1 MSAIES
7 NIQSSSAA
15 GGGRDP
21 RPNLDVNDSKISF
34 EDDDLVWVQDENNR
48 NWFPGQVIKENTA
61 DKTYDIKFNQENHP
75 GVPIDQ
81 ITKFE
86 LDIGDN
92 VIVLNEEEDKFL
104 NDNFKN
110 GKISV
115 INDKNRYNLDKDK
128 YDVIYDDNTREA
140 NITLTHLAETDT
152 QMLSNLAEKNK
163 EDIDIGNSVLTTVDI
178 FGKEKDHEGSVYM
191 ITKDLFATNKIDSR
205 EHKYNL
211 SDIFD
216 ISNISEDK
224 FVLTGIFNSN
234 NSENLPPTIPLAIEC
249 YVNKDKTIIDFCVLL
264 FIPSSLGDPS
274 LSTVDGVFKGNY
286 GQTGRDI
293 KSVNVMS
300 IMDGKKLINK
310 SDTYM
315 KSRNPNFIGQPNAD
329 VADLYTEFLN
339 TNLNK
344 DLFFNNVEKNNY
356 INILF
361 YLTTQRLFGIF
372 IAQNLNLPSFIFK
385 SNSEFTTLNFFF
397 DIQTKIFTIKTKF
410 SLLPIGVVNQVGT
423 VLLDI
428 IINFTNFSQSKI
440 VLTPF
445 INIPK
450 GDYLF
455 LPVTDITFDED
466 NLLKSKIEFTPPT
479 TAEEIFPNS
488 FVQSMINK
496 INNGYPN
503 DDGFNSELDKWI
515 RRQIA
520 DKLSEILQGKLSLL
534 LSNILSLQSSVRC
547 LTEEKDN
554 IYLLNYSTLN
564 ALVGIKENYTT
575 LDLNTLWSA
584 LDRDIHGVSIYFNE
598 IKYNLHNKEM
608 VNADEEL
615 TSLTDFIMSNYKDVN
630 GDNIHPNSLCQI
642 LLLISQG
649 VGNAITEGLG
659 VLLQNDNVTFVTIT
673 NNLLGNNVKKQFG
686 ITGNSIVIRSTKAK
700 GEIGKSN
707 RYIIGNR
714 LNLINTFYF
723 LLYNDGDPF
732 AIVEIKINIDIQKD
746 KFSVEYKTIGF
757 FKYYDLMKTFYF
769 GKFDNKQF
777 PPAPNGS
784 GSLSVY
790 EQDKL
795 EPVFTIQSDEWT
807 NGILAKGAHITITD
821 NRGTMVGGTKGGTSI
836 QVGGGKPYRTV
847 LTTDLDPN
855 TFKNEDFMDFIDSE
869 IENYK
874 LKLTN
879 ITQERDDVKAVE
891 NAVKT
896 ENYLRSDNRIGNKSH
911 QGIVLFDTETTT
923 PDTNYVYIGPISPNG
938 DKTVSI
944 SKKYGKILRFSKDT
958 NTKIKA
964 TIDSNVSDKK
974 YTVFIKPG
982 KENSSDWDK
991 FVLKPNFSKN
1001 YSNESELPLKW
1012 SIVRFGSVFDNF
1024 KFSLTNNSSEQKD
1037 IASELVTR
1045 VFRDLMVDPIAND
1058 LSLTKGLFEDTQ
1070 RVFKMEKMIYIQVL
1084 IYFKILFVLLK
1095 RYDSNLISLPG
1106 YVSIKPLL
1114 NKLYEDYDS
1123 FTQFNEEVSDDYKYT
1138 AATDSATSE
1147 NTATTTDNIDEELNS
1162 APVSTLLS
1170 PIISSMDTKTNAS
1183 VFEPIN
1189 QNIDDPALLRE
1200 YVLKAALLVLQNLG
1214 IVLQMYMNILGRMP
1228 VDEDANMVAN
1238 YNPFALYPMYQKL
1251 VNVYNQ
1257 LYHFYM
1263 GLKNNNDDEI
1273 SDTLT
1278 KHNSA
1283 TINKYL
1289 VSLALRIGTSSSLM
1303 AYGGYMSRKNKHKSY
1318 KRKFSKRIS
1327 RNGNTKTRTTRN
1339 HNSSKIERER
1349 EQRYTRKL

>member
-15 GGGRDP
+15 GGGP
-21 RPNLDVNDSKISF
+21 GPNLGLELSKNGFNKNDI
-34 EDDDLVWVQDENNR
+34 VWVQDENNR
-48 NWFPGQVIKENTA
+48 NWFPGQITEKKA
-61 DKTYDIKFNQENHP
+61 DNLYDIQFNQDPHP
-75 GVPIDQ
+75 GVPMDQ
-81 ITKFE
+81 ITKFD
-86 LDIGDN
+86 LKVGDD
-92 VIVLNEEEDKFL
+92 VIILNDNEERFS

-110 GKISV
+110 GKISG
-115 INDKNRYNLDKDK
+115 INDENRYNLDKDK
-128 YDVIYDDNTREA
+128 YDVIYDDNTKEE
-140 NITLTHLAETDT
+140 NILLTNLAETDA
-152 QMLSNLAEKNK
+152 QMLSNLAGKNK

-178 FGKEKDHEGSVYM
+178 FGKGNNDDQSVYG
-191 ITKDLFATNKIDSR
+191 IINNLFLTNKLNPKN
-205 EHKYNL
+205 HKYKFT
-211 SDIFD
+211 DIFD
-216 ISNISEDK
+216 ISKFNDLD
-224 FVLTGIFNSN
+224 FVLTGLFNN
-234 NSENLPPTIPLAIEC
+234 NTQNPPLKPSAIEINAKNITFLDISTWLC
-249 YVNKDKTIIDFCVLL
+249 VPEKNIGADTAFIQNNNQIGIDL
-264 FIPSSLGDPS
+264 
-274 LSTVDGVFKGNY
+274 
-286 GQTGRDI
+286 
-293 KSVNVMS
+293 
-300 IMDGKKLINK
+300 
-310 SDTYM
+310 
-315 KSRNPNFIGQPNAD
+315 SRNHIMTIMNGKNTINTSSKYIVPGSLDADKNFKD
-329 VADLYTEFLN
+329 YKKFL
-339 TNLNK
+339 TDELNK
-344 DLFFNNVEKNNY
+344 DTSFFNDIERRNY
-356 INILF
+356 INFLF
-361 YLTTQRLFGIF
+361 YIVGQ
-372 IAQNLNLPSFIFK
+372 
-385 SNSEFTTLNFFF
+385 TLLA
-397 DIQTKIFTIKTKF
+397 DINIVKISGKGCVFYDGSPETKIFFYDINKKIVTYNGKYD
-410 SLLPIGVVNQVGT
+410 LVMLPSDGMGKNNIGNMTVNV
-423 VLLDI
+423 I
-428 IINFTNFSQSKI
+428 IDLKNISQSI
-440 VLTPF
+440 IRLIPFLTDEY
-445 INIPK
+445 IQK

-455 LPVTDITFDED
+455 PPTIDIDFDG
-466 NLLKSKIEFTPPT
+466 NTLKESKIIFTPPT
-479 TAEEIFPNS
+479 SAEQIFPQNL
-488 FVQSMINK
+488 VTIMIDKINK
-496 INNGYPN
+496 EPIPKNDCSFQGGWFKEQLGEKIN
-503 DDGFNSELDKWI
+503 ETI
-515 RRQIA
+515 Q
-520 DKLSEILQGKLSLL
+520 EKLSLS

-807 NGILAKGAHITITD
+807 NGILAKGAQIVITD

-836 QVGGGKPYRTV
+836 QVGGGNPYRTV

-896 ENYLRSDNRIGNKSH
+896 ENYLRSDNRIGGKSH
-911 QGIVLFDTETTT
+911 QGIVLFDTD
-923 PDTNYVYIGPISPNG
+923 PSSNASYYVYIGPILPNG

-944 SKKYGKILRFSKDT
+944 SKKYGKILRFSKEP
-958 NTKIKA
+958 NV
-964 TIDSNVSDKK
+964 NVSDKK

-1001 YSNESELPLKW
+1001 YSNTEDLPLKW
-1012 SIVRFGSVFDNF
+1012 SIARFGSVFDNF
-1024 KFSLTNNSSEQKD
+1024 KFSLSNNSLGQNG

-1138 AATDSATSE
+1138 AATDSATAE
-1147 NTATTTDNIDEELNS
+1147 NTGTSETATDNIDEELNS

-1228 VDEDANMVAN
+1228 VDEDSNMVAN

-1251 VNVYNQ
+1251 VNVYSR
-1257 LYHFYM
+1257 LYQFYM
-1263 GLKNNNDDEI
+1263 DLKNNNDVEI

-1303 AYGGYMSRKNKHKSY
+1303 TYGGYMSRKNKHKSY

-1327 RNGNTKTRTTRN
+1327 KNSRTKATTKRN
-1339 HNSSKIERER
+1339 HNYSKIERER